1 MAGLLVA
8 WECARM
14 VSVQERLLSEQDKHK
29 HLWLGTTVTLELHA
43 QLFFFDFPVATGRRG
58 NWNTL

>member
-1 MAGLLVA
+1 
-8 WECARM
+8 M